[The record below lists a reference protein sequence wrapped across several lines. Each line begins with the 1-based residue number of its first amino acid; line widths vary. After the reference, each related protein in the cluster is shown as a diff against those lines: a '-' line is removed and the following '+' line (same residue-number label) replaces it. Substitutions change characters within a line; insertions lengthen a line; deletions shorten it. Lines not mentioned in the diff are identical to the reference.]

1 MSWLPS
7 PEYAD
12 WWYDLSWKGIIG
24 FGALAAFATAA
35 TVVFT
40 VIQFWSD
47 GVRDQR
53 AEERSNAMEVQLAAS
68 AVEIARTNEAAA
80 KANTETER
88 LRSQMAWRR
97 ISDAQA
103 NKIAD
108 ALRTA
113 GLRPR
118 VVVNSNDPEAA
129 NFGEDVKA
137 VLRLAGDPDPD
148 WFQNLTP
155 ETFRGLAATG
165 PSETDRQVLAHA
177 FEAGGFEVVDGGDA
191 QRLEIVIGLKPSPF

>member
-12 WWYDLSWKGIIG
+12 WWYGLSWKGIIG

-68 AVEIARTNEAAA
+68 AVEIARANEAAA

-97 ISDAQA
+97 ISEEQA
-103 NKIAD
+103 RKIAN
-108 ALRTA
+108 ALRAA

-118 VVVNSNDPEAA
+118 GVVHSNDPESA

-148 WFQNLTP
+148 WFQSLVP

-165 PSETDRQVLAHA
+165 PSEADRQALARA
-177 FEAGGFEVVDGGDA
+177 FGAGGLEVVDGGEA
-191 QRLEIVIGLKPSPF
+191 PLLEIVIGLKPSPF